1 MKHLLK
7 HEAKGNNGA
16 ITFTLSDADQNK
28 QIGKLDVSK
37 GSLIWYDGY
46 ATNNNKYRINWE
58 EFIDFMKNHS
68 EK

>member
-1 MKHLLK
+1 MKHQLR

-16 ITFTLSDADQNK
+16 VTCTLLDSDKNR

-46 ATNNNKYRINWE
+46 ATGNNKCRVSWE
-58 EFIDFMKNHS
+58 TFIEFMKSHFA
-68 EK
+68 K